1 MKQYYD
7 KFANMYFL
15 GIQGSS
21 INQDEQVTKHQ
32 MQEINIVMLLSL
44 GDHEILLIL
53 EACKY

>member
-21 INQDEQVTKHQ
+21 INQYEKVTKHQ
-32 MQEINIVMLLSL
+32 MQEIKIVMLLSL
-44 GDHEILLIL
+44 GDHEIM
-53 EACKY
+53 KYCLYL